1 MKHRECTVQV
11 SRPRDQNDSAALDLE
26 GLPPMDWKQVKDL
39 CRGHDAS
46 VRLGRVPQPVGGRC
60 RVPFD
65 AREHAVAARD
75 RINGDASGVRATL
88 V

>member
-1 MKHRECTVQV
+1 MARTAPVKMQ
-11 SRPRDQNDSAALDLE
+11 AAAVATLLA
-26 GLPPMDWKQVKDL
+26 LN
-39 CRGHDAS
+39 S
-46 VRLGRVPQPVGGRC
+46 QPVGGRC

-65 AREHAVAARD
+65 ARERAVAARD